1 MLDRRQFI
9 KQSVAL
15 SGCLLLPACRRSPHA
30 RLYRTFSPEE
40 AGCLIALCEQVIPA
54 DDTPGATDA
63 GVIFY
68 IDTTVARYFPETV
81 SRYKTGIASLQTY
94 CLREHGSSFE
104 TLAQSVQTDIMKRMD
119 TGDFPS
125 EDGWEGVSPKS
136 FMSMLTE
143 HTMQG
148 FYGPPRHGGNR
159 NYASYRML
167 KLDFPLVVGQ
177 NRYGNG

>member
-9 KQSVAL
+9 KQSVAW
-15 SGCLLLPACRRSPHA
+15 SGCLLLPACRPDPRQ

-40 AGCLIALCEQVIPA
+40 ADCLIALCEQVIPA

-68 IDTTVARYFPETV
+68 IDNAVAHYFPKTI
-81 SRYKTGIASLQTY
+81 SRYKSGVASLQAY
-94 CLREHGSSFE
+94 CIGEHGSPFE
-104 TLAQSVQTDIMKRMD
+104 TLPTQVQTDIMKRMES
-119 TGDFPS
+119 GDLPAS
-125 EDGWEGVSPKS
+125 DGWEGVSPKS
-136 FMSMLTE
+136 FMSMLVE

-159 NYASYRML
+159 HYASYRML

-177 NRYGNG
+177 NRY